1 MVRIAR
7 SEKASSMAMAR
18 IKRTSDMRLHS
29 LHDDFSTTE
38 GLDDPWVTRR
48 TASGSSGRRRDLD
61 PVRVGTRRVEAAGLE
76 APEPADVPRDR
87 GGPAGSQD
95 GDPALPG

>member
-61 PVRVGTRRVEAAGLE
+61 PVRVGTRRVEPADLE
-76 APEPADVPRDR
+76 APEPAHARPARACPPAFHARVPD
-87 GGPAGSQD
+87 
-95 GDPALPG
+95 LL